1 MMNTEVQLSFLL
13 LKSLSSRHGGYYL
26 KENIV
31 QQYTYERYDTRLVHF
46 LLGHSNFILCTFMS
60 SCLTT
65 CNTCV
70 FQNRQLELNY
80 TIISAEYET
89 E

>member
-1 MMNTEVQLSFLL
+1 MM
-13 LKSLSSRHGGYYL
+13 
-26 KENIV
+26 IV
-31 QQYTYERYDTRLVHF
+31 QQYTFERYDTRYEHF
-46 LLGHSNFILCTFMS
+46 LLGHSNFIPRTFMS

-70 FQNRQLELNY
+70 FQNRHFELNY

-89 E
+89 ERLVREAQNKSKCT